1 MSQGYTVYIKSTQ
14 LNEEHRV
21 FDLASME
28 PMQDPM
34 LAQNWANAQAQLA
47 NTQQK
52 NGQADWVGI
61 VKYEQVG
68 IETIPGYIQP

>member
-1 MSQGYTVYIKSTQ
+1 MSQGYTVYIKSVS

-21 FDLASME
+21 FDLANMD

-34 LAQNWANAQAQLA
+34 LATNWANAQAQLA
-47 NTQQK
+47 NTNQK
-52 NGQADWVGI
+52 NGTADWQGV

-68 IETIPGYIQP
+68 IETIPGYITP